1 MILIDLVYLN
11 SPVGLNLAR
20 YLLNYLLKNENPNQ
34 FLLLIDKRNSIHFN
48 RYEIKKVT
56 VSKNELSRF
65 LFYKKNVRQ
74 FKSVF
79 CFGNVPPPF
88 KIKPKTLIYFHNE
101 ILLNSKGLG
110 FSIIKKL
117 LFRLKWIYIKSRN
130 LNYIWFVQTEHMKI
144 LLKKKLKV
152 NSNSILKSPIFNSQK
167 GSAVSENKNS
177 FIYPTSNHPHK
188 NNKRL
193 IEAFVEAASRT
204 EEFFTLSLTIDKI
217 KLTLPKNLK
226 INFLGFI
233 GQDQLS
239 DIYNKSQF
247 LIFPSLKESFGLPLI
262 EGIQANCNVI
272 ASNLNYV
279 NELVNPSYTF
289 DPYDKKSITET
300 ILVAL
305 SNKNHPKSTIK
316 IKNSIDLIF
325 KKLGDV

>member
-1 MILIDLVYLN
+1 MILIDFVYIN
-11 SPVGLNLAR
+11 SPGGLNLAK
-20 YLLNYLLKNENPNQ
+20 YLLSYLFKNDNSDH
-34 FLLLIDKRNSIHFN
+34 FLLLIDKKNCFHFN
-48 RYEIKKVT
+48 KYEIKKVT

-65 LFYKKNVRQ
+65 LFYKKNIRQ

-88 KIKPKTLIYFHNE
+88 KIKPKTFIYFHNE
-101 ILLNSKGLG
+101 ILLNSKDLG
-110 FSIIKKL
+110 FSIIRKL

-130 LNYIWFVQTEHMKI
+130 FNSIWFVQTEHMKT
-144 LLKKKLKV
+144 LLNKKLNV
-152 NSNSILKSPIFNSQK
+152 NSNAILKSPIFDSQR
-167 GSAVSENKNS
+167 GSTVSKDKNS
-177 FIYPTSNHPHK
+177 FIYPTSNQPHK

-204 EEFFTLSLTIDKI
+204 GEFFTLSITIDKI

-233 GQDQLS
+233 GQNQLK
-239 DIYNKSQF
+239 DMYDKSQF

-262 EGIQANCNVI
+262 EGIQADCNVI
-272 ASNLNYV
+272 ASDLNYV

-300 ILVAL
+300 ILVVL
-305 SNKNHPKSTIK
+305 SSKTHQKSTIK
-316 IKNSIDLIF
+316 INNSIDLIF
-325 KKLGDV
+325 NKLNDV

>member
-1 MILIDLVYLN
+1 MKLIDLVYLN
-11 SPVGLNLAR
+11 SPGGLNLAK
-20 YLLNYLLKNENPNQ
+20 YLLNYLHKNENPNQ

-48 RYEIKKVT
+48 KYEIKKVT

-65 LFYKKNVRQ
+65 LFYKKNLRQ

-88 KIKPKTLIYFHNE
+88 KIKPKTFIYFHNE
-101 ILLNSKGLG
+101 ILLNSKDLG
-110 FSIIKKL
+110 FSIISKL
-117 LFRLKWIYIKSRN
+117 LFRLKWYYIKSRN
-130 LNYIWFVQTEHMKI
+130 FNYIWFVQTEHMKT
-144 LLKKKLKV
+144 LLNKKLKV
-152 NSNSILKSPIFNSQK
+152 NSNAILKIPIFDSQK
-167 GSAVSENKNS
+167 GSAISKNKNS
-177 FIYPTSNHPHK
+177 FIYPTSNQPHK

-193 IEAFVEAASRT
+193 IEAFVEAALRT

-239 DIYNKSQF
+239 DIYDKSQF
-247 LIFPSLKESFGLPLI
+247 LIFPSLKESFGIPLI

-272 ASNLNYV
+272 ASDLNYV

-300 ILVAL
+300 ILVAF
-305 SNKNHPKSTIK
+305 SNKYHPKSTVK
-316 IKNSIDLIF
+316 VKNSIDLIF